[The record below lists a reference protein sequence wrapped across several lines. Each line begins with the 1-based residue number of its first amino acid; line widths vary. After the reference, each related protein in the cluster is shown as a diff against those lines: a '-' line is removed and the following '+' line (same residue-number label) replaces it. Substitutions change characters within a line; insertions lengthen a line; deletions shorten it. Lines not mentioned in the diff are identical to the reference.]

1 MRVFVTGGT
10 GAIGKF
16 LLPLLLENKH
26 EVVALTR
33 SVIKAAQL
41 EDSGIT
47 AVIADP
53 LNKEKLTAAVRRA
66 EPDVI
71 IHQLTALTGA
81 GNFRKLDQ
89 EFALTNR
96 FRTEVTENLL
106 AAARTIGTR
115 RFIAQS
121 YCGWPYAK
129 KGGPVKA
136 EEDPLDPKPPES
148 FTKTLAAIRSLEEK
162 VRSTTFLEALALRYG
177 NFYGPGT
184 AIGKGGAVL
193 KMVQKRR
200 LPIIGGGGGVW
211 SFIHVLDAARATM
224 AAMSRGAPGI
234 YNIVDDEP
242 AKVATWLPLLAK
254 AVDAKRPYSIPHWL
268 GEVMIGKA
276 GVMMM
281 TQVRGCSNAKAKR
294 ELNWSP
300 VYPSWRIGFVDGL
313 E

>member
-1 MRVFVTGGT
+1 MKIFVTGGT

-33 SVIKAAQL
+33 SVIKATQL
-41 EDSGIT
+41 EESGVS

-53 LNKEKLTAAVRRA
+53 LDKAALTAAVRRA

-71 IHQLTALTGA
+71 IHQLTALSAA

-96 FRTEVTENLL
+96 FRTEVTDTLL

-121 YCGWPYAK
+121 FCGWPYAK
-129 KGGPVKA
+129 KGGPVKT

-148 FTKTLAAIRSLEEK
+148 FTKTLAAIRSLEDK
-162 VRSTTFLEALALRYG
+162 VRGTTFLDAFALRYG
-177 NFYGPGT
+177 MFYGPGT
-184 AIGKGGAVL
+184 GLGKGGAIV
-193 KMVQKRR
+193 KMVRQRR

-211 SFIHVLDAARATM
+211 SFIHIIDAARATI
-224 AAMSRGAPGI
+224 AAISRGAPGI

-242 AKVATWLPLLAK
+242 AKVATWLPAFAK
-254 AVDAKRPYSIPHWL
+254 AVGAKPPFRIPHWL
-268 GEVMIGKA
+268 GEVLIGKA
-276 GVMMM
+276 GVSMM
-281 TQVRGCSNAKAKR
+281 TQIRGCSNAKARR
-294 ELNWSP
+294 ELSWSP
-300 VYPSWRIGFVDGL
+300 IYPSWRVGFVDGL

>member
-1 MRVFVTGGT
+1 MKVFVTGGT
-10 GAIGKF
+10 GAIGRF
-16 LLPLLLENKH
+16 LLPLLQENKH

-33 SVIKAAQL
+33 SVIKATQL
-41 EDSGIT
+41 EESGVS

-53 LNKEKLTAAVRRA
+53 LDKAALTAAVRRA
-66 EPDVI
+66 EPEVI
-71 IHQLTALTGA
+71 IHELTALSRA
-81 GNFRKLDQ
+81 GNFRKLDE

-96 FRTEVTENLL
+96 FRTEVTDTLL

-129 KGGPVKA
+129 KGGPVKT

-148 FTKTLAAIRSLEEK
+148 FTKTLAAIRSLEDK
-162 VRSTTFLEALALRYG
+162 VRATSFLEAVALRYG
-177 NFYGPGT
+177 MFYGPGT
-184 AIGKGGAVL
+184 AIGKRGVVL
-193 KMVQKRR
+193 DMVRKRR
-200 LPIIGGGGGVW
+200 LPIMGGGGGIW
-211 SFIHVLDAARATM
+211 SFIHILDAARATI

-242 AKVATWLPLLAK
+242 AKVSTWLPALAS
-254 AVDAKRPYSIPHWL
+254 AIGAKPPYKIPYWL
-268 GEVMIGKA
+268 GEIMLGKA
-276 GVMMM
+276 GMSMM
-281 TQVRGCSNAKAKR
+281 TQIRGCSNAKAKR
-294 ELNWSP
+294 ELNWTP

>member
-1 MRVFVTGGT
+1 MKVFVTGGT
-10 GAIGKF
+10 GAIGKL

-33 SVIKAAQL
+33 SVIKATAL
-41 EDSGIT
+41 EESGVS

-53 LNKEKLTAAVRRA
+53 LDKNALTAAVRRA
-66 EPDVI
+66 EPEVI
-71 IHQLTALTGA
+71 IHELTALSKA

-96 FRTEVTENLL
+96 FRTEVTDTLL

-115 RFIAQS
+115 RFITQS
-121 YCGWPYAK
+121 YCGWPYART
-129 KGGPVKA
+129 GGPVKT
-136 EEDPLDPKPPES
+136 EEDPLDTKPPEN
-148 FTKTLAAIRSLEEK
+148 FTRTLAAIRSLEDK
-162 VRSTTFLEALALRYG
+162 IRSTTFLQGIALRYG

-184 AIGKGGAVL
+184 GIGKRGVVYD
-193 KMVQKRR
+193 MVRKRR

-211 SFIHVLDAARATM
+211 SFIHILDAARATV
-224 AAMSRGAPGI
+224 AAMTRGAPGI

-242 AKVATWLPLLAK
+242 AKVSTWLPVLAS
-254 AVDAKRPYSIPHWL
+254 AVGAKPPYKIPHWL
-268 GEVMIGKA
+268 GELLVGKN

-281 TQVRGCSNAKAKR
+281 TQIRGCSNAKARR
-294 ELNWSP
+294 ELGWTP

>member
-1 MRVFVTGGT
+1 MKVFVTGGT
-10 GAIGKF
+10 GALGKF
-16 LLPLLLENKH
+16 LLPQLLENGH

-33 SVIKAAQL
+33 SPAKAELIDRTGA
-41 EDSGIT
+41 S

-53 LNKEKLTAAVRRA
+53 LDRQQLTAAVRRA
-66 EPDVI
+66 EPEVI
-71 IHQLTALTGA
+71 IHQLTALHEV

-96 FRTEVTENLL
+96 FRTEVTDTLL

-129 KGGPVKA
+129 KGGPVKT

-148 FTKTLAAIRSLEEK
+148 FTKTLAALKSLEDK
-162 VRSTTFLEALALRYG
+162 MRNVSFLEGVALRYG
-177 NFYGPGT
+177 SFYGPGN
-184 AIGKGGAVL
+184 AIGKGGAVY
-193 KMVQKRR
+193 KAVRR
-200 LPIIGGGGGVW
+200 RQLPIIGGGGGIW
-211 SFIHVLDAARATM
+211 SFIHTMDAARATV
-224 AAMSRGAPGI
+224 AAISRGAPGI

-242 AKVATWLPLLAK
+242 ARVSTWLPAFARAIGAK
-254 AVDAKRPYSIPHWL
+254 PPYKIPHWL
-268 GEVMIGKA
+268 GELLVGKA

-281 TQVRGCSNAKAKR
+281 TQIRGCSNAKAKK
-294 ELNWSP
+294 ELGWKP
-300 VYPSWRIGFVDGL
+300 VYSSWRVGFVDGL